1 MSFKF
6 CTNESAATHLRAIL
20 RGDVARIR
28 GISSFPNSSEDAISY
43 LAGVNDGQLQRPP
56 GGSTVIARTEMTS
69 ALLAAG
75 YSVIES
81 DHPKY
86 ALARVFQDLLDV
98 QAEPAVHPSAVIG
111 PDVMIGDGVSIGPGS
126 VLDGEIALGNH
137 VRIGANNVITGKV
150 VVEEFVRIRNGCV
163 IGEDAYSFGFAPD
176 GPGHGQSIRFPSRG
190 RVVIESHAEIGNNC
204 VISRGIEADTILRTW
219 SRVNDLSHIGNTVEL
234 GQNSMVM
241 ANCDISARVR
251 IGKGCWIA
259 QSSAILQ
266 GISVGDGAQVGMGAV
281 VTRDVPAGKVVTG
294 VPARVHRDRL
304 LD

>member
-6 CTNESAATHLRAIL
+6 CTNESAAAHIRAVL
-20 RGDVARIR
+20 HGEAAPIR
-28 GISSFPNSSEDAISY
+28 GISSFPNSSEDTISY
-43 LAGVNDGQLQRPP
+43 LAGVSDAQLQRPP
-56 GGSTVIARTEMTS
+56 GDSTVIARKEMAS
-69 ALLAAG
+69 VLLAAG
-75 YSVIES
+75 YSVIQA
-81 DHPKY
+81 DYPKH
-86 ALARVFQDLLDV
+86 ALARIFQDLLEV
-98 QAEPAVHPSAVIG
+98 QAQPAVHPSAVIG
-111 PDVMIGDGVSIGPGS
+111 PDVMIGEGVSIGPGS

-204 VISRGIEADTILRTW
+204 VISRGIEADTVLRTW
-219 SRVNDLSHIGNTVEL
+219 SRVNDLAHIGNTVEL
-234 GQNSMVM
+234 GRNSMVM

-251 IGKGCWIA
+251 IGEGCWIA
-259 QSSAILQ
+259 QSSVIVQ

-281 VTRDVPAGKVVTG
+281 VMRDVPAGKVVTG

-304 LD
+304 LG